1 MVKSIETKLSLVKH
15 VYNYNSSCEFWR
27 LALKSVGWT
36 NIPSAVFHLQE
47 KQLEINTVVIWWC
60 TQFIDPKFYE
70 VSWNYWLR
78 SRISNKLT
86 LYSNLALIIQW
97 FPFVHESVAQM
108 FFQKHQEIL
117 QCLRVWSSHSHPLPR
132 PYLSIQLSIHL
143 RCLLRLKNDISYI
156 RCGTLPRK
164 EDSADVKLKGSK
176 RCLILDFSELCCTK

>member
-1 MVKSIETKLSLVKH
+1 MVKSIETKLSLVKQ

-132 PYLSIQLSIHL
+132 PYLSIQLSKHL
-143 RCLLRLKNDISYI
+143 RCLLHLKNDIWYI
-156 RCGTLPRK
+156 DL
-164 EDSADVKLKGSK
+164 
-176 RCLILDFSELCCTK
+176 CLSITKILAFFQ